1 MMAGDIRGASTACHS
16 LGQRRTGVSK
26 EEAVILTSQE
36 PGMGSSCHSPNY
48 TPAAG
53 CGLQKVGLPDS
64 EAEKNIFLLHLT
76 HAATDVSEM

>member
-1 MMAGDIRGASTACHS
+1 M
-16 LGQRRTGVSK
+16 
-26 EEAVILTSQE
+26 ILTSQE

-64 EAEKNIFLLHLT
+64 EAEENIFLLHLT
-76 HAATDVSEM
+76 HVATDVSEM